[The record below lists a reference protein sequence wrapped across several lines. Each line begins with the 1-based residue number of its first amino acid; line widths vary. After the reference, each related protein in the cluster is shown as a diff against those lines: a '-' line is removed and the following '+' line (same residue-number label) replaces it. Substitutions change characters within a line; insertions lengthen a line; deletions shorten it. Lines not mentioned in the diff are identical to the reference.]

1 MQPAISSAVSWEIV
15 FEPSLPFALIV
26 VLGLIGVA
34 VIAYSA
40 WRGAR
45 GAPWRTAAL
54 AVTLAA
60 ILNPTMRQED
70 RQSVPDVAVIVA
82 DNSQSMEIGDRP
94 KESQAALARIEAS
107 LKNMHGIETRVV
119 TVTGGAGGSG
129 DDGAGTRAFAALE
142 QALADVPRE
151 RVAGAIIV
159 TDGEIH
165 DVPKN
170 AKMLGFDAPVH
181 GLIVGRKNEKD
192 RRLTILE
199 APRFG
204 IVNEP
209 VKLALRVD
217 DTNAEQAGGQTAPV
231 TIAIDGKQVM
241 KTDVAIGQKTQV
253 TLSLAHGGP
262 NVIEIDAAPGPD
274 ELTLL
279 NNRAV
284 VVANGIR
291 DRLRVL
297 LVSGEPHPGERT
309 WRNLLRADPS
319 VDLVH
324 FTILRPPEKQ
334 DGIPIDELSLIAF
347 PTRELFVDK
356 LHEFDLVIFD
366 RYKRQSVVLP
376 LEYLSNVVQYVEDG
390 GAVLDAAGPA
400 FASPFSL
407 YRTPLA
413 AILPAQPTG
422 NVTVGGFRPHV
433 TDTGHKHPVTADLPG
448 GDVNPPQWGRWF
460 RIIDSTVDRGEV
472 VMDAPG
478 GKPLVVLDHAGKGR
492 VAQILSDHF
501 WLWSRGFEGG
511 GPQAELLRRLAH
523 WLMKEP
529 DLEEENLSATIV
541 GSTLTVKRRTMA
553 DAAADAE
560 VTAPSGKKTTLKL
573 EKTAPG
579 RFEARMSV
587 AELGLYRIA
596 QGDQSAVAASG
607 PLNPREYADVRATD
621 AVLKPIAAETGGGLY
636 WVGKDAQ
643 DTPDIRAVRPGH
655 DAAGDD
661 WLGLRRNE
669 QYLVRAV
676 HQVPLLSGPL
686 ALLLILGALAL
697 AWRREGR

>member
-1 MQPAISSAVSWEIV
+1 MQPAISAAASWDIV
-15 FEPSLPFALIV
+15 FEPTLPLALIV
-26 VLGLIGVA
+26 VLGLIGAA

-54 AVTLAA
+54 AVTLVAL
-60 ILNPTMRQED
+60 LNPTMRQED
-70 RQSVPDVAVIVA
+70 RQAIPDVAAIVI
-82 DNSQSMEIGDRP
+82 DKSQSMEIGNRP
-94 KESQAALARIEAS
+94 KEAQAALAHIEKS
-107 LKNMHGIETRVV
+107 LKGISGIETRIV
-119 TVTGGAGGSG
+119 TVEGGASG
-129 DDGAGTRAFAALE
+129 TTENGEGTRAFSALE

-151 RVAGAIIV
+151 RVAGAIII

-165 DVPKN
+165 DVPKS
-170 AKMLGFDAPVH
+170 AKSLGFDAPVH

-192 RRLTILE
+192 RRLTVVE

-209 VKLALRVD
+209 VKLAFRVD
-217 DTNAEQAGGQTAPV
+217 DTGTEGPTGVIAPV
-231 TIAIDGKQVM
+231 TIAIDGQEVM
-241 KTDVAIGQKTQV
+241 KTDVAVGEDTQV
-253 TLSLAHGGP
+253 SLSLKHGGP
-262 NVIEIDAAPGPD
+262 NVIEIDVAPGPD

-297 LVSGEPHPGERT
+297 LVSGEPNPGERT
-309 WRNLLRADPS
+309 WRNLLKADPS

-334 DGIPIDELSLIAF
+334 DGTPINELSLIAF

-356 LHEFDLVIFD
+356 LNEFNLIIFD
-366 RYKRQSVVLP
+366 RYKRQGVLP
-376 LEYLSNVVQYVEDG
+376 LEYISNIAEYVENG
-390 GAVLDAAGPA
+390 GAVLNAAGPA
-400 FASPFSL
+400 FASPFSI

-413 AILPAQPTG
+413 AVLPAQPTG
-422 NVTVGGFRPHV
+422 DITLGGFRPHV
-433 TDTGHKHPVTADLPG
+433 TETGHKHPVTADLPG
-448 GDVNPPQWGRWF
+448 GNTSPEQWGRWF
-460 RIIDSTVDRGEV
+460 RVIDSKVDRGEV
-472 VMDAPG
+472 IMDAPG
-478 GKPLVVLDHAGKGR
+478 GKPLIVLDRAGKGR
-492 VAQILSDHF
+492 VAQVMSDQL
-501 WLWSRGFEGG
+501 WLWSRGYEGG

-529 DLEEENLSATIV
+529 DLEEENLSATID
-541 GSTLTVKRRTMA
+541 GTTLTVKRRTMSDETP
-553 DAAADAE
+553 DAQ
-560 VTAPSGKKTTLKL
+560 VTTPSGKTTTLKL
-573 EKTAPG
+573 EKSAPG
-579 RFEARMSV
+579 RFEARMNA
-587 AELGLYRIA
+587 AELGLYRVT
-596 QGDQSAVAASG
+596 QGDFNAVTAAG
-607 PLNPREYADVRATD
+607 PLNPREFADVRATD
-621 AVLKPIAAETGGGLY
+621 ALLKPVTTETGGGIY
-636 WVGKDAQ
+636 WVGKDAA
-643 DTPDIRAVRPGH
+643 DTPNIRTVRPAH

-686 ALLLILGALAL
+686 ALILILGTLAL